1 MNTERLFLG
10 IGVAVVAIV
19 AVPFLG
25 FAGYIATKSIDHNY
39 QCTEHVEVQEIVHV
53 NLREAIIRLRD
64 RTQIALPLGRDSIS
78 VNDRVCTK
86 RDWVYVGNKFRRQPK
101 TIDN

>member
-10 IGVAVVAIV
+10 IGVATVVIV
-19 AVPFLG
+19 ATPFLG
-25 FAGYIATKSIDHNY
+25 FAGYIATKSIDHTY
-39 QCTEHVEVQEIVHV
+39 QCTEQVEVREILYA
-53 NLREAIIRLRD
+53 NRREAVIRLSD
-64 RTQIALPLGRDSIS
+64 GSQVAVPLGRDE
-78 VNDRVCTK
+78 VKVGAEVCTK